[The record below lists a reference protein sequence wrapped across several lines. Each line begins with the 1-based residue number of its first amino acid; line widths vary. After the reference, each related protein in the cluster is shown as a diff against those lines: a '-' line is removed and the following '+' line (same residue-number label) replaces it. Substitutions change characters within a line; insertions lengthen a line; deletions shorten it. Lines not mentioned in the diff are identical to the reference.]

1 MLALLMQYS
10 FKEAKSSQTL
20 LIDTSETWEHG
31 SPVLLLNWNQIV
43 ANYKAMTDNYL
54 FLTETALPIMTN
66 QAEKSQF

>member
-43 ANYKAMTDNYL
+43 ANY
-54 FLTETALPIMTN
+54 
-66 QAEKSQF
+66 